1 MTPHRL
7 LLPLLL
13 AGLAVAACQRAPA
26 RAAAKPVRMACLQND
41 LHHLA
46 LWVALDEGFFRAEGV
61 EVEVAGAFRAG
72 AELMSAFGSGG
83 LDMAYVGQS
92 PVTIA
97 AARGTAQVEVVAL
110 VNAEGS
116 ALVVRPDDAS
126 IRGVADLRGKVVA
139 MPGLGSVQDV
149 LLRKALASAGLSPD
163 DAKVV
168 VVKPPEMISALQ
180 SRQIDAFIAWEP
192 YPAKAVNL
200 GAGRTLETSRAIW
213 AGHPCCV
220 LVASRAFAE
229 AHRAETD
236 AVVRAHARATA
247 FILAHPDQAVAVAVR
262 HTGLDAATV
271 REALR
276 GVTYS
281 SRLSRGA
288 EEELVRSLERLDYI
302 PAGDP
307 AAFVDRLVGG
317 RTEVLAP

>member
-1 MTPHRL
+1 MTRPSL
-7 LLPLLL
+7 VVPLLL
-13 AGLAVAACQRAPA
+13 CGLAAAACRRAPA
-26 RAAAKPVRMACLQND
+26 PAGRPVRMACLQND
-41 LHHLA
+41 VHHLA
-46 LWVALDEGFFRAEGV
+46 LWVALDEGFFRSEGV

-83 LDMAYVGQS
+83 LDMAYVGQA

-97 AARGTAQVEVVAL
+97 VARGAAQVQVVAL

-116 ALVVRPDDAS
+116 ALVVRRDDAS
-126 IRGVADLRGKVVA
+126 IRGVADLRGRVVA

-149 LLRKALASAGLSPD
+149 LLRKALLGAGLGPD

-168 VVKPPEMISALQ
+168 VVKPPEMLSALQ
-180 SRQIDAFIAWEP
+180 SRQIDAFLAWEP
-192 YPAKAVNL
+192 YPAKAATL
-200 GAGRTLETSRAIW
+200 GIGRTLEASRAIW

-220 LVASRAFAE
+220 LVASDAFAA
-229 AHRAETD
+229 AHRAEVD

-247 FILAHPDQAVAVAVR
+247 FIHEHPDQAVAVAVR

-271 REALR
+271 REALG
-276 GVTYS
+276 GVSYS
-281 SRLSRGA
+281 PRLSRGA
-288 EEELVRSLERLDYI
+288 EEELVRSLVRLDYI